1 MSSFCAYLLHQSLV
15 TTILTGRSFL
25 PNLTQSRCVM
35 TKVGKMPAKRELKT
49 ARFRHSSISESFL
62 YVASENFI
70 PHILNS
76 IEIHICG
83 AMNNSYKQENL
94 EPDDRKSVKQKKAA
108 LHYSICTITPT
119 PSRFAASS
127 WEFIRV
133 ISNALQTSN
142 TFPSRYLPTR
152 ESRSIATEEI
162 IR

>member
-76 IEIHICG
+76 IEIHIWS

-94 EPDDRKSVKQKKAA
+94 EPDDRKSVKQKKRHYTILSA
-108 LHYSICTITPT
+108 LLHLHQV
-119 PSRFAASS
+119 ASLHLLGNS
-127 WEFIRV
+127 FVSYPMLCKPLTHFHHDTYRRV
-133 ISNALQTSN
+133 NLEALLQK
-142 TFPSRYLPTR
+142 R
-152 ESRSIATEEI
+152 
-162 IR
+162 